1 MISLVITIIVLII
14 LSSIAFFASNDTIAN
29 ATYST
34 YVSNVAEVAS
44 AFEKTALDMNSEEEL
59 IKDPKLDEQIYNYV
73 ARGGENL
80 EFLEY
85 EELPYY
91 TLMSEEVSIG
101 MDLPSM
107 KVESGT
113 GHVIPIKYASTLQGK
128 IFTWPPY
135 EHEGKLYITQ
145 EDTVE
150 HKMQEQIT
158 VGGERLTIVI
168 DSGDGSLLEAPS
180 GEGYYEPDW
189 GEDLPFEST
198 PPDEDPDQEAHLF
211 TSKTPTPEYLVSE
224 ATCTTPA
231 IYYYKCIS
239 CDLKGT
245 TTYTYEKALGH
256 QWDTYKITK
265 VATCNESGTKQREC
279 LRCKDVETVVIAK
292 DTKNHVGSEVE
303 EVTRVA
309 SCTETERKTTKCSA
323 CNVVLKVQE
332 GNKNPDN
339 HTGGESTQVT
349 KPATCTEN
357 GTKVTSCVGCNKVLK
372 TEAIPAFGHSFGNF
386 VEVKEP
392 TCSVKGVKQKTCTT
406 CGTTENEEIPLD
418 ANNHKGSTAG
428 EERIEPTCTENGK
441 IIKKCSLCGGTL
453 STETI
458 LYLGHKYN
466 SVVTEPTQEAGG
478 YTTHTCER
486 CGDTYQDN
494 FTEKLQPEAYA
505 IYSETDKSLR
515 FYKNADKV
523 NVGDTYKN
531 LKVTDMYTGIE
542 TSTYTSKDLVPWLNH
557 SGDILKA
564 VVEDEITPIS
574 TARWFYAQTNLASVD
589 LEKLDT
595 SKVTTMEAMFY
606 AAIKLKTIDLR
617 NFDTTSLE
625 DMDAMFSSY
634 STYGDMSL
642 TSLDLSHFDTSKVTS
657 MEQVFQRC
665 RDLKTLNLT
674 GWDTKK
680 VTNMRYMFTQVGYNS
695 ESLEI
700 LGLSGFD
707 TSSVTDMSNMFYS
720 VGYNA
725 KTWNIGDLSNWDT
738 SSVTT
743 MEYAFAYA
751 GNNVDAFTLDLS
763 NWDTSS
769 VTDMG
774 YMFYA
779 TGENSTTW
787 NIGDLSDWDTSKVK
801 FLDCVFAYAGK
812 TTTSWSVGDLSNWNT
827 SSALN
832 MTSMFAQAGM
842 NATTFNLGNLDNW
855 DTSKVINMS
864 NLFSNAGKNSST
876 WNVGDLSKW
885 NTSNVTNMYQ
895 MFGYT
900 GLKAS
905 TFDIGDLSTKTVTKA
920 DGTTYTA
927 WDTSKVTNMAGMFTW
942 GGYGASIF
950 DIGNIGTWDVSSVT
964 KMNYMFNQ
972 AGCYATTWNIGDL
985 SNWNTKSVTS
995 LYGTFHMA
1003 GYNATTFDIG
1013 DLSTKL
1019 VTKANGTTYTAWD
1032 VSKVTTMY
1040 RLFGSAGRVASEFN
1054 LGDIGT
1060 WNISNLKEM
1069 QYMFAGAGQQA
1080 TSFYVGNLG
1089 DLNTS
1094 NVTNMLGVFENAGRN
1109 SAPITLDLSNWNTS
1123 KVTYAVNES
1132 GEITSGM
1139 NDMFTG
1145 MRRLH
1150 TITLGS
1156 NFSTT
1161 GDGTCTFSLPT
1172 IDTSYFTNSDG
1183 KWYDVAT
1190 GIGYEPNAIPTNT
1203 AATYSV
1209 ELPIEAYAIYSETDN
1224 SLRFYKN
1231 ADKPQK
1237 GERYRELFVTE
1248 IYTGFEETIYSTK
1261 WDSISNETV
1270 STTPWFEY
1278 AENIEQI
1285 IVEEKIVPQDSIAYW
1300 FYKLKNVKNL
1310 DLSKLDTTKVFEM
1323 SGTFCETGYNA
1334 NTFLISGLQNWN
1346 TSSVTYMTNMFSGAG
1361 YKADN
1366 FIIDS
1371 LTNWDVSNV
1380 VNMKSLFSSAGYNAK
1395 VWEIGDLTN
1404 WNTKNVKN
1412 IYEIFYRAGYNAIT
1426 WNIGDLSEWN
1436 VEKIDTA
1443 TSAFAYSGYTSKEWN
1458 IGKLDKWETTS
1469 LKYVSKMFE
1478 CAGYNSEEIDLDLSD
1493 WNVSN
1498 INQMDFVFESFGYK
1512 ANKFN
1517 LGNLDNWDTSN
1528 MITMINTFKNAGA
1541 CATDSN
1547 IGDLSNWNTSKMSN
1561 MSSLFFG
1568 IGQNDKNFS
1577 LGNLSTKTVTKQD
1590 GTTYLAWSVSNVTDI
1605 SSMFNNIKMSKL
1617 DLSNW
1622 DTAKV
1627 TNMSYIFQ
1635 NCSNLVSFNGGK
1647 ELLGDVNRNGIVDLA
1662 DAEKCMELWVNNSAT
1677 AEDIRIADING
1688 DGEINMTDSNIIAN
1702 YISSANTTYI
1712 KSPLNFVTTSVTN
1725 MSSMFEGCSSL
1736 EALDLTTFNTSAVTN
1751 MDNMFKG
1758 CINLEVVN
1766 LGPNFAFKSTSGYLP
1781 AQTSD
1786 NVENADGNW
1795 YNMETM
1801 VGYAPSAIPN
1811 NTAASY
1817 TSIINGT
1824 KIPVDGLG
1832 DVITNDP
1839 DIELEY
1845 DPDDGTLGGAVPP
1858 SEDEPEEPAEM
1869 PEDKKPEIIEV
1880 GFGNFEPVTTYTP
1893 GTYKEVPYE
1902 QSFTKTK
1909 YPVSYLTVTWS
1920 EWTITKD
1927 ADGNVI
1933 STTAGDMQLE
1943 DIDKVYST
1951 WIVYDMETEKY
1962 LESNGVKGDSMEIW
1976 APFIAE
1982 EDSLENMVYLAAYLN
1997 KIDGKTSRHIAKHD
2011 GTKYVTYNADAMISG
2026 VTCFTETYTVTGT
2039 KTVEVTKP
2047 SSSTEYVYV
2056 PIGTI
2061 RAEKDMTWETWL
2073 NSSYNTTGNKTP
2085 TIKTSDY
2092 VDVAYTDVIDEN
2104 LDYGFIVYEL
2114 DGIWKWNDTI
2124 LIDPEIY
2131 DGYEFGTYYIRQY
2144 INFTT
2149 FDGSYNLIS
2158 VDWDSYSNGDGN
2170 ISHTIVYQKRET
2182 PAIYP
2187 ANDDVWSDEQY
2198 KIIDFGSIPQ
2208 EVSKRFYEFFTANA
2222 QEQMEVLR
2230 GVYIWNDEINL
2241 DVDEVYA
2248 EEVNYTS
2255 NGQQYTWLHT
2265 PNESRLTPNGTIT
2278 ESYAIHYGDN
2288 GNYMQS
2294 AIEGGIDVSG
2304 IGPMSW
2310 SIQSDLGIANPGND
2324 IYVWL
2329 DDAYKIID
2337 FGSPQIVSKNFY
2349 DWFLENAKPT
2359 LSGIYEWNDSISYPD
2374 SEVFGMF
2381 EEYMDFSS
2389 NGATYPLL
2397 QVEWYE
2403 MEKYISYYNGSSA
2416 SVIAHNSSSG
2426 WNEEN
2431 YKTIDFGSTPQAV
2444 SKEFYEWFNANASP
2458 MSFEA
2463 VNGTTWEFAPTKLIN
2478 NESDATYALKLSISK
2493 DSTKV
2498 LQNVEANLHIHSGT
2512 GGGLLLLADGENITI
2527 KYIDFA
2533 ATKYILTIHGGE
2545 DAENPDLIEWLLS
2558 NATLVGVHKTCSYGD
2573 YVVTTAATCT
2583 TDGVKTKTCTECGST
2598 ETEVIRATGHNY
2610 ESVVTAPTLESQG
2623 YTTHT
2628 CSKCGDSYKDSYTDK
2643 LVAKAFAIYSQ
2654 TDGSLRFYN
2663 NADTPTVGSTYKERA
2678 VTSVYTG
2685 FETEEYSSSNLP
2697 PWHYDIISSVVVE
2710 EVVSPISTAYWFYLS
2725 NVEDYDLTNLDTSNV
2740 TSMSYMFV
2748 EDDNKYIGSPYS
2760 IVGMDNWDTSKVID
2774 MSYMFDTT
2782 GVNSPT
2788 YNIGDL
2794 SGWDTS
2800 SVENMSHMF
2809 ASSGPDASTWDVGD
2823 LSGWDTS
2830 KVTNFEAMF
2839 FNAGTS
2845 SSGITLDLSG
2855 WNTTKATNMTNM
2867 FYEARRV
2874 SEIKLGSNFSTN
2886 GNGTVT
2892 DFAFPTIDTTYFT
2905 NSDGKWY
2912 NASTK
2917 VGYEPNAIPTNTAAT
2932 YTVEVQD
2939 PCAAGHTYGDWTTT
2953 TAATCSTAGSKYRT
2967 CTVCG
2972 NEETTTIAATGHSYS
2987 STYLS
2992 DATNHWQK
3000 CENCSSTTNTGAHSY
3015 GSWTTT
3021 KAATCST
3028 AGSKYRTCGT
3038 CGYKQTQTIEKTG
3051 HDYSVSSSTAGDCN
3065 TASTTTYKC
3074 DNCGNTYTSTGS
3086 YGSHSYSVSSST
3098 AGDCNTA
3105 STTTYRCSECGNTYT
3120 STGGYGSHNYENTC
3134 STALTNAG
3142 CSHKTCSEC
3151 GATTG
3156 SHIDP
3161 CTH

>member
-14 LSSIAFFASNDTIAN
+14 LSAIAFFASNDTIAN

-91 TLMSEEVSIG
+91 TLISEEVSIG

-198 PPDEDPDQEAHLF
+198 PPDQDPDQEAHLF

-332 GNKNPDN
+332 GNKNPEN

-349 KPATCTEN
+349 KPATCIEN

-428 EERIEPTCTENGK
+428 EERTEPTCTENGK
-441 IIKKCSLCGGTL
+441 IVRKCSLCGGIL

-466 SVVTEPTQEAGG
+466 SVVTEPTLEAGG

-494 FTEKLQPEAYA
+494 FTEKLSLEAYA
-505 IYSETDKSLR
+505 IYSETDNSLR
-515 FYKNADKV
+515 FYKNTDKV
-523 NVGDTYKN
+523 KVGDTYKN
-531 LKVTDMYTGIE
+531 LKVTGKYEDIE
-542 TSTYTSKDLVPWLNH
+542 TSDYENVSDIPWTSY
-557 SGDILKA
+557 SGDILK
-564 VVEDEITPIS
+564 VIVEDEIVPIS
-574 TARWFYAQTNLASVD
+574 TKRWFAGFKNATSMDLA
-589 LEKLDT
+589 KLNT
-595 SKVTTMEAMFY
+595 SKVTTMRQMFRECENIQTLSINHFNTAEVTDMYAMFWG
-606 AAIKLKTIDLR
+606 AI
-617 NFDTTSLE
+617 SLE
-625 DMDAMFSSY
+625 Q
-634 STYGDMSL
+634 L
-642 TSLDLSHFDTSKVTS
+642 NLSNWDTSKVTD
-657 MEQVFQRC
+657 MAYMFGVFEKEMALKEI
-665 RDLKTLNLT
+665 DLSTWNTESLTSTRVMFQNCTNIQEIDLT
-674 GWDTKK
+674 GWKTEK
-680 VTNMRYMFTQVGYNS
+680 VTHMDYMFFKAGQNS
-695 ESLEI
+695 ENFKI
-700 LGLSGFD
+700 LGLNDFD
-707 TSSVTDMSNMFYS
+707 TSSVSTMENMFYHA
-720 VGYNA
+720 GANA
-725 KTWNIGDLSNWDT
+725 TTWNIGDLS
-738 SSVTT
+738 S
-743 MEYAFAYA
+743 
-751 GNNVDAFTLDLS
+751 
-763 NWDTSS
+763 WDTSS

-779 TGENSTTW
+779 AGNNASTW
-787 NIGDLSDWDTSKVK
+787 SVGDLSDWDISKVK
-801 FLDCVFAYAGK
+801 FLDCTFAYAGQNA
-812 TTTSWSVGDLSNWNT
+812 TSWTVGNLDNWDVSNV
-827 SSALN
+827 LN
-832 MTSMFAQAGM
+832 MTSLFAQAGQ

-855 DTSKVINMS
+855 DTAKVINMS

-905 TFDIGDLSTKTVTKA
+905 TFDIGDLSTKTITKA

-927 WDTSKVTNMAGMFTW
+927 WDTSKVTDMGGMFTW
-942 GGYGASIF
+942 GGYGASTF

-1003 GYNATTFDIG
+1003 GYNATTFNIG
-1013 DLSTKL
+1013 DLSTKT
-1019 VTKANGTTYTAWD
+1019 VTKADGTTYTAWD
-1032 VSKVTTMY
+1032 VSNVTTMY

-1069 QYMFAGAGQQA
+1069 QYMFAGAGQQSA
-1080 TSFYVGNLG
+1080 SFYVGDLSG
-1089 DLNTS
+1089 LNTA
-1094 NVTNMLGVFENAGRN
+1094 NVTNMLGIFENAGRN
-1109 SAPITLDLSNWNTS
+1109 SSPITLDLSNWNTS
-1123 KVTYAVNES
+1123 KVTYKVNES

-1150 TITLGS
+1150 TITLGE

-1172 IDTSYFTNSDG
+1172 IDKSYFTNSDG

-1231 ADKPQK
+1231 ADKVNVGDTYK
-1237 GERYRELFVTE
+1237 DKIVTE
-1248 IYTGFEETIYSTK
+1248 IFTGIETEEYTISVDFETGESEITVPWIKDNITTQCEAVVVEDEIAPLVTGGWFMMFENTK
-1261 WDSISNETV
+1261 FLNLTKLNTSKVTDMKYMFFATGSAAESIEIIGMEDWDTSKVTDMMAMFASAGRESLHFSISDISNWDTGNV
-1270 STTPWFEY
+1270 TNMAGLFAGAGSNT
-1278 AENIEQI
+1278 AEFI
-1285 IVEEKIVPQDSIAYW
+1285 
-1300 FYKLKNVKNL
+1300 LC
-1310 DLSKLDTTKVFEM
+1310 DLGK
-1323 SGTFCETGYNA
+1323 
-1334 NTFLISGLQNWN
+1334 WN
-1346 TSSVTYMTNMFSGAG
+1346 TENVTDMMQMFAGAG
-1361 YKADN
+1361 YLAAEELYLARNGGKDYFKAVTTSD
-1366 FIIDS
+1366 IPTIEERIESHEITWYIGDLS
-1371 LTNWDVSNV
+1371 NWDVSKV
-1380 VNMKSLFSSAGYNAK
+1380 TDMSGMFLDAGR
-1395 VWEIGDLTN
+1395 
-1404 WNTKNVKN
+1404 NT
-1412 IYEIFYRAGYNAIT
+1412 ER
-1426 WNIGDLSEWN
+1426 WDIGDLSEWDVKN
-1436 VEKIDTA
+1436 VTTMESMFEGA
-1443 TSAFAYSGYTSKEWN
+1443 AVYSETFIIGNIANWN
-1458 IGKLDKWETTS
+1458 VGKVENM
-1469 LKYVSKMFE
+1469 SKMFNE
-1478 CAGYNSEEIDLDLSD
+1478 AGKRSGYNSRAMVSKSSSGYQTLDNASY
-1493 WNVSN
+1493 S
-1498 INQMDFVFESFGYK
+1498 SFGFSTM
-1512 ANKFN
+1512 A
-1517 LGNLDNWDTSN
+1517 LTTSWY
-1528 MITMINTFKNAGA
+1528 
-1541 CATDSN
+1541 
-1547 IGDLSNWNTSKMSN
+1547 IGDLSNWN
-1561 MSSLFFG
+1561 
-1568 IGQNDKNFS
+1568 
-1577 LGNLSTKTVTKQD
+1577 
-1590 GTTYLAWSVSNVTDI
+1590 VSNVTDM
-1605 SSMFNNIKMSKL
+1605 SSMFYSAGSYAEIWNIGNLNNWNVGKVTDMSYMFYGTGEMSSTWNIGNISNWNVSNVTDLSSMFGFAARNTSTFDIGDIGKWNVSNVENMYGMFNYAGYDAETFYIGDLSKWNTIKVTNMASMFRYAANWATEFNIGDISNWNTAAVTKMSSMFEENAIRATTWNVGTLSGWNTSLVTDMSSMFKNTPVEIL
-1617 DLSNW
+1617 DLSGW
-1622 DTAKV
+1622 DTSKV
-1627 TNMSYIFQ
+1627 TNMSSMFKD
-1635 NCSNLVSFNGGK
+1635 CDKLVSFNGGK
-1647 ELLGDVNRNGIVDLA
+1647 ELKGDLNKNGIVDWE
-1662 DAEKCMELWVNNSAT
+1662 DAKKCTELYVNDNAT
-1677 AEDIRIADING
+1677 AEDIRIADIDG
-1688 DGEINMTDSNIIAN
+1688 DGEITLDDATKLAN
-1702 YISSANTTYI
+1702 YIATANTTHI
-1712 KSPLNFVTTSVTN
+1712 KAPLNFVTTSVTN
-1725 MSSMFEGCSSL
+1725 MSLMFDGCSSL
-1736 EALDLTTFNTSAVTN
+1736 DVLDLTTFNTSAVTN
-1751 MDNMFKG
+1751 MKNMFRYCYK
-1758 CINLEVVN
+1758 LEVVN
-1766 LGPNFAFKSTSGYLP
+1766 LGPNFAFVGTDGYLP

-1824 KIPVDGLG
+1824 KISVDGLG

-1880 GFGNFEPVTTYTP
+1880 GFGDFEPVTTYTP

-1997 KIDGKTSRHIAKHD
+1997 KIDEKTSRHIAKHD
-2011 GTKYVTYNADAMISG
+2011 GTKYIAYDADAMISG

-2114 DGIWKWNDTI
+2114 DGVWLWNDDADFDTLMNGI
-2124 LIDPEIY
+2124 GGIVN
-2131 DGYEFGTYYIRQY
+2131 
-2144 INFTT
+2144 INFT
-2149 FDGSYNLIS
+2149 
-2158 VDWDSYSNGDGN
+2158 SNGESFVDIYSAGIMSAELLYYKN
-2170 ISHTIVYQKRET
+2170 ESEYITAYGYLGATQGTAMVCSWNTDYQ
-2182 PAIYP
+2182 
-2187 ANDDVWSDEQY
+2187 
-2198 KIIDFGSIPQ
+2198 IIDFGSKSQ
-2208 EVSKRFYEFFTANA
+2208 EVSKEFYEWFVANA
-2222 QEQMEVLR
+2222 QEQMEVLS

-2294 AIEGGIDVSG
+2294 SIDGGIDVSG

-2310 SIQSDLGIANPGND
+2310 SIQSDLGIANPEND

-2349 DWFLENAKPT
+2349 DWFTANAKKTDKLTGTWYLNENVEWFDNTYYFDFYLCENLLEDQHFGTIGPKEVTSVLSAIVALPQSGAPRKIIYNLNSSDWGTEATCTQDSGYHCGQVWTIYSTIDEVTDSNGSATAGEDLYAWLLENATKT
-2359 LSGIYEWNDSISYPD
+2359 
-2374 SEVFGMF
+2374 
-2381 EEYMDFSS
+2381 S
-2389 NGATYPLL
+2389 NCTYD
-2397 QVEWYE
+2397 
-2403 MEKYISYYNGSSA
+2403 
-2416 SVIAHNSSSG
+2416 IA
-2426 WNEEN
+2426 
-2431 YKTIDFGSTPQAV
+2431 
-2444 SKEFYEWFNANASP
+2444 
-2458 MSFEA
+2458 
-2463 VNGTTWEFAPTKLIN
+2463 
-2478 NESDATYALKLSISK
+2478 
-2493 DSTKV
+2493 
-2498 LQNVEANLHIHSGT
+2498 
-2512 GGGLLLLADGENITI
+2512 
-2527 KYIDFA
+2527 
-2533 ATKYILTIHGGE
+2533 
-2545 DAENPDLIEWLLS
+2545 
-2558 NATLVGVHKTCSYGD
+2558 
-2573 YVVTTAATCT
+2573 VTTIEATCT
-2583 TDGVKTKTCTECGST
+2583 TDGEKT
-2598 ETEVIRATGHNY
+2598 
-2610 ESVVTAPTLESQG
+2610 
-2623 YTTHT
+2623 
-2628 CSKCGDSYKDSYTDK
+2628 
-2643 LVAKAFAIYSQ
+2643 
-2654 TDGSLRFYN
+2654 
-2663 NADTPTVGSTYKERA
+2663 
-2678 VTSVYTG
+2678 
-2685 FETEEYSSSNLP
+2685 
-2697 PWHYDIISSVVVE
+2697 
-2710 EVVSPISTAYWFYLS
+2710 
-2725 NVEDYDLTNLDTSNV
+2725 
-2740 TSMSYMFV
+2740 
-2748 EDDNKYIGSPYS
+2748 
-2760 IVGMDNWDTSKVID
+2760 
-2774 MSYMFDTT
+2774 
-2782 GVNSPT
+2782 
-2788 YNIGDL
+2788 
-2794 SGWDTS
+2794 
-2800 SVENMSHMF
+2800 
-2809 ASSGPDASTWDVGD
+2809 
-2823 LSGWDTS
+2823 
-2830 KVTNFEAMF
+2830 
-2839 FNAGTS
+2839 
-2845 SSGITLDLSG
+2845 
-2855 WNTTKATNMTNM
+2855 
-2867 FYEARRV
+2867 
-2874 SEIKLGSNFSTN
+2874 
-2886 GNGTVT
+2886 
-2892 DFAFPTIDTTYFT
+2892 
-2905 NSDGKWY
+2905 
-2912 NASTK
+2912 
-2917 VGYEPNAIPTNTAAT
+2917 
-2932 YTVEVQD
+2932 
-2939 PCAAGHTYGDWTTT
+2939 
-2953 TAATCSTAGSKYRT
+2953 RT
-2967 CTVCG
+2967 CTSCG
-2972 NEETTTIAATGHSYS
+2972 ETITQTIPATGHSYS
-2987 STYLS
+2987 TTYSS

-3021 KAATCST
+3021 KAATCTT

-3074 DNCGNTYTSTGS
+3074 DDCGNTYTSTGD

-3120 STGGYGSHNYENTC
+3120 STGSYGSHNYEYVC

-3142 CSHKTCSEC
+3142 CTLQECTEC

-3161 CTH
+3161 CTHMPY